1 VRAACPS
8 PADRWGRIRA
18 DLQADLLAALPAWVL
33 ARAIVLA
40 TWLLARAIVDRR
52 QDPPEWMTRH
62 VAQGILGWDAERYV
76 QIAAEGY
83 QGLPDKELRFFPL
96 VPALT
101 RAADPFLP
109 GGDGVALLVLANV
122 AALVLGAL
130 LHRLVLLEMGDGA
143 MARRA
148 AWLVAL
154 TPASF
159 VLVWGYSEPIWM
171 ALAAGALLA
180 ARQNRWPLAAGLGL
194 LVGLSRPVAPLLA
207 VGLGVEALRGIR
219 VLPLRQWVARSAG
232 VAAPVAGAAVYLA
245 WVGATF
251 GDPRLPYSIQSRANF
266 RGSFVDPITA
276 LSRPASQL
284 ASGALGTNAFRV
296 VWAAVFVALVVVA
309 FRRWPAGYGAFAGV
323 TVLVALCSSHLGS
336 FERYGFSAF
345 PIVLALATVGT
356 RPWVERAVLAVGVTT
371 MALYGTLAMLG
382 PYVP

>member
-1 VRAACPS
+1 MPAVDGSLAHRWAGVR
-8 PADRWGRIRA
+8 
-18 DLQADLLAALPAWVL
+18 ADLLAALPAWVL
-33 ARAIVLA
+33 ARVIVAI
-40 TWLLARAIVDRR
+40 TWLLARAIEGRR
-52 QDPPEWMTRH
+52 SNPPEWMTRH

-76 QIAAEGY
+76 QIAASGY
-83 QGLPDKELRFFPL
+83 EALPEKELRFFPL
-96 VPALT
+96 VPLLT

-109 GGDGVALLVLANV
+109 GGDGFALLVLANL
-122 AALVLGAL
+122 AALGLGAL
-130 LHRLVLLEMGDGA
+130 LHRLVLVELGDHA

-180 ARQNRWPLAAGLGL
+180 ARRNRWWLAAGLGV

-207 VGLGVEALRGIR
+207 VGLAVEALRG
-219 VLPLRQWVARSAG
+219 LRGLALGPWVARAAA
-232 VAAPVAGAAVYLA
+232 VASPVAGAVAYLA

-284 ASGALGTNAFRV
+284 ISGEIGTNAFRL

-309 FRRWPAGYGAFAGV
+309 FRRWPAGYGAFAAA

-345 PIVLALATVGT
+345 PIVLALATVCA
-356 RPWVERAVLAVGVTT
+356 RPWVERAVLAVGAVTMT
-371 MALYGTLAMLG
+371 LYGTLAMLG